1 MNPSAPPSRV
11 LAIDSGS
18 PLVSVAFGTAG
29 GPLTSRSMAIA
40 HSSEALLHSVDEV
53 LAEAGA
59 TARDIEGLVGLRGP
73 GSFTGLRVGLA
84 TLLGLH
90 QALGVPAVAIPTLEV
105 LGLAAAAGGEP
116 LLAVVDALRGEWF
129 AQLFTAG
136 EPAGPARIVAAA
148 ALADL
153 GACRLVGHGVE
164 ALRPVLPREVEL
176 VPAGELAPLA
186 LVMVARRRI
195 EWSPAT
201 LLDPLYLRP
210 AAIDGR

>member
-18 PLVSVAFGTAG
+18 PLVSVAFGTAD
-29 GPLTSRSMAIA
+29 GPLASRSMAIA
-40 HSSEALLHSVDEV
+40 HSSEALLQSVDEV

-90 QALGVPAVAIPTLEV
+90 QALGVPAVALPTLEV
-105 LGLAAAAGGEP
+105 LSLAAAGGEP

-129 AQLFTAG
+129 AQLFAGG

-164 ALRPVLPREVEL
+164 ALRPVLPRQLEL

-186 LVMVARRRI
+186 LAMAARRRI
-195 EWSPAT
+195 DWSPAT

>member
-1 MNPSAPPSRV
+1 
-11 LAIDSGS
+11 
-18 PLVSVAFGTAG
+18 
-29 GPLTSRSMAIA
+29 
-40 HSSEALLHSVDEV
+40 
-53 LAEAGA
+53 
-59 TARDIEGLVGLRGP
+59 
-73 GSFTGLRVGLA
+73 
-84 TLLGLH
+84 
-90 QALGVPAVAIPTLEV
+90 LGVPAVALPTLEV
-105 LGLAAAAGGEP
+105 LSLAAAGGEP

-129 AQLFTAG
+129 AQLFAGG

-164 ALRPVLPREVEL
+164 ALRPVLPRQLEL

-186 LVMVARRRI
+186 LAMAARRRI
-195 EWSPAT
+195 DWSPAT